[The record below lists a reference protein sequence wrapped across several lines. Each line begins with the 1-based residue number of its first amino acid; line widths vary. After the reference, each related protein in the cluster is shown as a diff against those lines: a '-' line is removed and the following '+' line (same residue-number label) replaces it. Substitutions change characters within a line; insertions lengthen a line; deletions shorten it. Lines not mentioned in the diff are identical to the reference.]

1 MGGVIFFFFFFFPFD
16 LITVLASVSA
26 HGDIIRR
33 GELIIF
39 LALRLPILLTL
50 GSNSC
55 AIFDIPFSLSPFSPR
70 FSFIAEHQFH
80 FVPTKRRVRARS
92 EEGRKRM
99 DRVFRSERKRERE
112 KGQRSR
118 KRWRERKRIRGD
130 LIPDRIER
138 KG

>member
-1 MGGVIFFFFFFFPFD
+1 MDRFDGGRNFLFFPFD

-55 AIFDIPFSLSPFSPR
+55 AIFDIPFSLPPFSYL
-70 FSFIAEHQFH
+70 
-80 FVPTKRRVRARS
+80 
-92 EEGRKRM
+92 
-99 DRVFRSERKRERE
+99 VFRSSRNINSILYPQRGACAREAKKDGKGWTECFEARER
-112 KGQRSR
+112 G
-118 KRWRERKRIRGD
+118 RERKGKEVGSGGGKERGFEE
-130 LIPDRIER
+130 I
-138 KG
+138 